1 MNQSLQQILYKAVY
15 RLLKPLVYLLLK
27 NGIPCSA
34 FCEIAKHVYV
44 DVAMEDFRI
53 EKRKQTVSRVA
64 ILTGLSRKEIT
75 RIQELPSPISSDDN
89 KQYNRA
95 ARVVRGWTTDP
106 LFIRPNGEPKLL
118 TFDEGD
124 SSFSEL
130 VRLYSGD
137 VPARAM
143 FDELL
148 RVGTIQKL
156 KDGAIELL
164 DRAYVP
170 VYGESEKIEILGM
183 VTSDLLGTLRH
194 NIDNDKESSFLQRT
208 VAYDRVPVSRLPEI
222 RGLAR
227 MQSQTFLELVNAWL
241 AQYDEGSGDSVDL
254 TTVTRA
260 GVGLYYF
267 EGGSAG
273 DDAFEENTEDETE

>member
-1 MNQSLQQILYKAVY
+1 MSQSIQQILYKAVY
-15 RLLKPLVYLLLK
+15 RLLKPLIYVLLK

-34 FCEIAKHVYV
+34 FCEIAKHAYV
-44 DVAMEDFRI
+44 DVAMEDFKI
-53 EKRKQTVSRVA
+53 AKRKQTISRVA

-75 RIQELPSPISSDDN
+75 RIQELPSPISADDN

-106 LFIRPNGEPKLL
+106 LFIRANGEPKLL
-118 TFDEGD
+118 TFDEG
-124 SSFSEL
+124 SFSFAEL

-137 VPARAM
+137 VPVRAM
-143 FDELL
+143 FDELS
-148 RVGTIQKL
+148 RVGTIRRLQ
-156 KDGAIELL
+156 DGLIELL

-183 VTSDLLGTLRH
+183 VTSDLIGTLKH
-194 NIDNDKESSFLQRT
+194 NIDGDPESTFLQRT
-208 VAYDRVPVSRLPEI
+208 VAYDSIPVARLQEI

-241 AQYDEGSGDSVDL
+241 AQYDQGGDDTVAPE
-254 TTVTRA
+254 TVTRA
-260 GVGLYYF
+260 GIGLYYF
-267 EGGSAG
+267 EGGGG
-273 DDAFEENTEDETE
+273 DTDVDEDEDLSE